1 MIEDAIAHERRALA
15 LANEALRPSEDADAR
30 EEARA
35 REEALAE
42 ARRSVSRARELVN
55 ELRELGD
62 DADEG
67 ERRAFIA
74 RAVAERESALENV
87 KAIMRHAALERAAG
101 ERRREA
107 EARDALLAGVGT
119 SELERIKASG
129 AVAIASEATE
139 GLRRAR
145 QMMATELEKGEKT
158 LAALAESTAT
168 MERTGVEYTNQGA
181 KLKVGK
187 QLITTIERQTIMDW
201 VILWVGFAFFLLVV
215 VHILWKRTP
224 VLARFHPL
232 YRSKIKALESI
243 VDVVDTSSASS
254 SQPLDVA
261 FGGSEPALEV
271 SKDVPLDFEEEGNPY
286 EITVDA
292 QPEASAPREEL

>member
-1 MIEDAIAHERRALA
+1 MIERVIEHERRALA
-15 LANEALRPSEDADAR
+15 LANDALRPSDADEDDAT
-30 EEARA
+30 ARA
-35 REEALAE
+35 RADALVE
-42 ARRSVSRARELVN
+42 SRRHVSRARELVN
-55 ELRELGD
+55 ELRELGE
-62 DADEG
+62 DADDE

-74 RAVAERESALENV
+74 RAVEERESALENV
-87 KAIMRHAALERAAG
+87 KAIARHAALERAAD

-107 EARDALLAGVGT
+107 EARDALLSGAGT
-119 SELERIKASG
+119 SEMERIKASG
-129 AVAIASEATE
+129 AVGIASEATE

-187 QLITTIERQTIMDW
+187 RLITTIERQTIMDQ

-243 VDVVDTSSASS
+243 VDVASTSSASA

-261 FGGSEPALEV
+261 FDGSEPALEL
-271 SKDVPLDFEEEGNPY
+271 SKDVPMDFEDEGNPY
-286 EITVDA
+286 ALTDA
-292 QPEASAPREEL
+292 PPEASLPREEL